1 MTGAPYSAAK
11 NTLPSRDDELREA
24 LDQLLKLG
32 WAEVVGINEYGEWLY
47 QITEKGIEMAELSHA
62 LGDSFDR
69 IIAEANK
76 EQGEEE

>member
-1 MTGAPYSAAK
+1 
-11 NTLPSRDDELREA
+11 
-24 LDQLLKLG
+24 LG